1 MSSEGEKKA
10 KLGFSK
16 YRLLLWLV
24 ILGAAC
30 GLFVK
35 EFDAVGIDRAWYSYE
50 YIPYN
55 GSKRNVHSSPE
66 APFLFIYS
74 REDNK
79 EAANEEAK
87 LRYERRMRAHKSSIK
102 YSSYEKYD
110 SKQSL
115 KGIKYRDG
123 ENIGKSIFNGLIIP
137 FLLIVLTILFERPIV
152 RKLKKM
158 NE

>member
-24 ILGAAC
+24 ILGAAY

-35 EFDAVGIDRAWYSYE
+35 EFKPNGGGVEYSYTHYSDGKIVDMPS
-50 YIPYN
+50 YIC
-55 GSKRNVHSSPE
+55 KHR
-66 APFLFIYS
+66 FLLIYS
-74 REDNK
+74 TEDQT
-79 EAANEEAK
+79 EQMNEI
-87 LRYERRMRAHKSSIK
+87 LGLSPFIIYDFQKS
-102 YSSYEKYD
+102 Y
-110 SKQSL
+110 
-115 KGIKYRDG
+115 KGIKYRD
-123 ENIGKSIFNGLIIP
+123 EEKKGKSIFNGLAIP

>member
-10 KLGFSK
+10 KLGLSK
-16 YRLLLWLV
+16 YRVLLWLL

-35 EFDAVGIDRAWYSYE
+35 EFDVVGEDQEWHSYKYDPEGGEKE
-50 YIPYN
+50 YLP
-55 GSKRNVHSSPE
+55 KHSRG
-66 APFLFIYS
+66 PFLFIYS
-74 REDNK
+74 REDNT

-87 LRYERRMRAHKSSIK
+87 FEYDRTPRYRQYAT
-102 YSSYEKYD
+102 YEKYD
-110 SKQSL
+110 SKQTF

-137 FLLIVLTILFERPIV
+137 FLLIVLTILFEKPIV
-152 RKLKKM
+152 RKLEKM